1 MKGATA
7 EDSAKVMRRARRR
20 RMIIGGPSHHF
31 LRTFKNSQSSMAM
44 EARCLV
50 VLTIFI
56 TFLL

>member
-7 EDSAKVMRRARRR
+7 EDSAKRIKKLKSK
-20 RMIIGGPSHHF
+20 RMMMGGPSHHF
-31 LRTFKNSQSSMAM
+31 LRTFKKSQSSTAI

-56 TFLL
+56 S